1 MKKWILALVCT
12 IAAGT
17 VTGSA
22 AAWAVKEA
30 ETAELERRG
39 CSMVIANESEDV
51 IYSVSVSYL
60 GENGEIREATQNRYL
75 RQGQKAYFAIEPAE
89 DREYCIRFQLG
100 DHHRV
105 EAILADEFETDE
117 MNLFWLTGA
126 DGSYVLNG
134 GED

>member
-39 CSMVIANESEDV
+39 CSLVIANESEDV
-51 IYSVSVSYL
+51 IYSVSVSYR
-60 GENGEIREATQNRYL
+60 GKNGEIREAVQNRYL
-75 RQGQKAYFAIEPAE
+75 RQGQKAYFAIESAK
-89 DREYCIRFQLG
+89 DQEYRIRFQIG
-100 DHHRV
+100 NHHRV
-105 EAILADEFETDE
+105 EAVLTDEFETDE
-117 MNLFWLTGA
+117 LNRFWLIGA
-126 DGSYVLNG
+126 DGSYELNG